1 MQRQLYGIGSLVDRE
16 KFGIGSKLKKFVR
29 NIIPNEVS
37 KVATTIAPFIAPFD
51 PATAAVLSSV
61 GSFDQTGRIGSSLKR
76 GALTYAGGQAARYI
90 GGAGFQALPGQA
102 GFTGQSLLSPSAY
115 QGGIMGALKP
125 GTARG
130 LTSPIGTETG
140 LGKFLSGR
148 GTPEASEI
156 AGVDKEVYTVG
167 SKADQAA
174 LEQAITG
181 GDLAEAEAIR
191 SSTVYGSD
199 IPGAITKTAT
209 PTISV
214 GDRVSSIMKGDD
226 ILGNAFELAKSGAK
240 TIFTNKDGSIDKRA
254 VIAAIAGAASYAE
267 ARAAAK
273 ELGTDITEEEYD
285 EATKTEKLGEYQGY
299 LQDFFKGKKDGGR
312 IPFANGSEDPAPI
325 SGDELKKII
334 EEFMKNQE
342 KEEQL
347 RKKQK
352 DGTNPMEDMGN
363 MGVVTRGLPEEAYE
377 QEDQS
382 ISYMDPKAKEK
393 IFESMATMEPGSR
406 MSVIEFMMKAGKMS
420 EDDYNE
426 FINRLQ
432 MGVEEEETRI
442 TKDMGGSAY
451 TPEQV
456 LKMKRILFQLDDN
469 PDILV
474 MDDEEIVQMY
484 MQLAENEKRAK
495 GGRIGYASGSKDPKF
510 DPSAPIYKGINK
522 SLVKEFI
529 EEGIPLGYRSVE
541 EYYND
546 FYGRSDEFYKDGGRI
561 GFKNG
566 KTKETRAEWVA
577 RNYKIFDREG
587 EYFAD
592 KRETPIDLP
601 EDKISY
607 FSEQEE
613 YEKRNKKA
621 VGGIMDLPTGQPRTN
636 RQGVNELDYRQS
648 GGFVPI
654 GIKERADDVP
664 AMLSKNEFVM
674 TADAVRGIGNGSV
687 ENGAQKLYNLMKE
700 AEKVGRG
707 VA

>member
-1 MQRQLYGIGSLVDRE
+1 MQRQLYGLGSLVDRE
-16 KFGIGSKLKKFVR
+16 KFGLGSSLKKFVR
-29 NIIPNEVS
+29 NIIPNEVAD
-37 KVATTIAPFIAPFD
+37 VATTIAPFIAPFD
-51 PATAAVLSSV
+51 PATAAVMASV
-61 GSFDQTGRIGSSLKR
+61 GSFDQTGSIGKSLKS
-76 GALTYAGGQAARYI
+76 GALTYGGGQLSRYI
-90 GGAGFQALPGQA
+90 GGAGFQSLPGTE

-115 QGGIMGALKP
+115 SGGIMGALKP

-130 LTSPIGTETG
+130 LTSPLGTETG

-156 AGVDKEVYTVG
+156 AGVDKEVYTLG
-167 SKADQAA
+167 TKEQQAA
-174 LEQAITG
+174 YEQAVAA

-191 SSTVYGSD
+191 SSTVYGSS
-199 IPGAITKTAT
+199 IPSSVTTTAA

-240 TIFTNKDGSIDKRA
+240 AAFTNKDGSIDKKA
-254 VIAAIAGAASYAE
+254 VIAAVAGAASFME
-267 ARAAAK
+267 ARAAAQ

-285 EATKTEKLGEYQGY
+285 EAAKAEKKTEYSGY
-299 LQDFFKGKKDGGR
+299 LQNFFGGKKDGGR
-312 IPFANGSEDPAPI
+312 IPFAEGSEPPV

-342 KEEQL
+342 KEEEL
-347 RKKQK
+347 RKKYA
-352 DGTNPMEDMGN
+352 DGTGN
-363 MGVVTRGLPEEAYE
+363 MGVITKCLPEEAYE

-382 ISYMDPKAKEK
+382 ISYMEPKSKEK
-393 IFESMATMEPGSR
+393 IFETLSVMEPDAQS
-406 MSVIEFMMKAGKMS
+406 SIIEFMLKAGKLS
-420 EDDYNE
+420 DDDYKE
-426 FINRLQ
+426 FMDRLQ

-442 TKDMGGSAY
+442 TKDVGGSAY

-474 MDDEEIVQMY
+474 MDDENIVQMY

-495 GGRIGYASGSKDPKF
+495 SGRIG
-510 DPSAPIYKGINK
+510 
-522 SLVKEFI
+522 
-529 EEGIPLGYRSVE
+529 
-541 EYYND
+541 
-546 FYGRSDEFYKDGGRI
+546 
-561 GFKNG
+561 
-566 KTKETRAEWVA
+566 
-577 RNYKIFDREG
+577 
-587 EYFAD
+587 
-592 KRETPIDLP
+592 
-601 EDKISY
+601 
-607 FSEQEE
+607 
-613 YEKRNKKA
+613 KA

-636 RQGVNELDYRQS
+636 QQGVNELDYRQE

-700 AEKVGRG
+700 AEKVGKG

>member
-1 MQRQLYGIGSLVDRE
+1 MQRQLYGLGSLVDRE
-16 KFGIGSKLKKFVR
+16 KFGLGSSLKKFVR
-29 NIIPNEVS
+29 KIIPNEVS
-37 KVATTIAPFIAPFD
+37 KVATTVAPFIAPFD
-51 PATAAVLSSV
+51 PATAAVMASV
-61 GSFDQTGRIGSSLKR
+61 GSFDQTGSIGRSLKS
-76 GALTYAGGQAARYI
+76 GALTYGGGQLARYV
-90 GGAGFQALPGQA
+90 GGAGFQSLPGTE

-115 QGGIMGALKP
+115 SGGIMGALKP

-148 GTPEASEI
+148 GTP
-156 AGVDKEVYTVG
+156 GVKEVRPEEYRVL
-167 SKADQAA
+167 SDSQKAAID
-174 LEQAITG
+174 QAITG

-191 SSTVYGSD
+191 TSAIYGSD
-199 IPGAITKTAT
+199 IPVAAADTITA
-209 PTISV
+209 SE
-214 GDRVSSIMKGDD
+214 RVSSIMKGDD

-240 TIFTNKDGSIDKRA
+240 AAFTNKDGSIDKKA
-254 VIAAIAGAASYAE
+254 VIAAVAGAASFME
-267 ARAAAK
+267 ARAAAQ

-285 EATKTEKLGEYQGY
+285 EAAKAEKKAEYSGY
-299 LQDFFKGKKDGGR
+299 LQNFFSGKKDGGR

-347 RKKQK
+347 RKKYR
-352 DGTNPMEDMGN
+352 DGTAPPETFESFKERAKNIGGSYGGLGELISDEGSFMVSQLDDLKYNKGLSKEEAIEYLQNEWKKIESNDYDPSGFKIFKNPGIKKFEDIENKVNEGYDKVNLPEENKVFAANGGRIKLQNGTGN
-363 MGVVTRGLPEEAYE
+363 MGVVTKGLPEEAYE

-382 ISYMDPKAKEK
+382 ISYMEPKSKEK
-393 IFESMATMEPGSR
+393 IFETLSVMEPDAQS
-406 MSVIEFMMKAGKMS
+406 SIIQFMLKAGKLS
-420 EDDYNE
+420 DDDYKE
-426 FINRLQ
+426 FIDRLQ

-442 TKDMGGSAY
+442 TKQGGGSSY

-474 MDDEEIVQMY
+474 MDDENIVQMY
-484 MQLAENEKRAK
+484 MQLAEDEKRAK
-495 GGRIGYASGSKDPKF
+495 GGRIG
-510 DPSAPIYKGINK
+510 
-522 SLVKEFI
+522 
-529 EEGIPLGYRSVE
+529 
-541 EYYND
+541 
-546 FYGRSDEFYKDGGRI
+546 
-561 GFKNG
+561 
-566 KTKETRAEWVA
+566 
-577 RNYKIFDREG
+577 
-587 EYFAD
+587 
-592 KRETPIDLP
+592 
-601 EDKISY
+601 
-607 FSEQEE
+607 
-613 YEKRNKKA
+613 KA

-636 RQGVNELDYRQS
+636 QQGVNELDYRQS

-654 GIKERADDVP
+654 GIKEKADDVP

-700 AEKVGRG
+700 AEKVGKG